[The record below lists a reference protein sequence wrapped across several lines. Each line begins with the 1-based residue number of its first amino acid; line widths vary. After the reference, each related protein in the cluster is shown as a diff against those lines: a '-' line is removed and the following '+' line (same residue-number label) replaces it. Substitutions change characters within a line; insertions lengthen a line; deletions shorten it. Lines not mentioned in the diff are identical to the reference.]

1 METPVLVGVAQV
13 SQRTQGLDEGKEP
26 IELMI
31 EASRAAAAD
40 AGCPRLLAEA
50 GSIRV
55 IRGYW
60 PYQNPAQAV
69 AEAFSNAGAETAITP
84 YGGNFVQTVVN
95 RSVLDIQAGVHE
107 AILITGAECGH
118 SRAKLRRAGSK
129 PVWRNIDGTPDL
141 HIGKDVAMG
150 HPAEL
155 ALGIDRPIRMYPI
168 METARRHHLGEG
180 VDAHLQRI
188 SQLWADFSAVAAGN
202 PHAWLRDAKTAD
214 EIRTPSAANRPVSFP
229 YPKFMNSNSNVDQGA
244 ALLLCSQRKA
254 QALGIPRDNWV
265 YPWAGA
271 DAHDHYLVSNR
282 DNLHSSPAIR
292 LAARRALE
300 WAGWQPAELDHVD
313 LYSCFPIAV
322 QVAAAEIGL
331 HGSNGSNGSNGKL
344 PLTVTGGL
352 TFAGGPL
359 NNYVMHAIARM
370 VEVLRGAPGKKG
382 LVSANGGYL
391 TKHAIGLYCTEP
403 PPRPFR
409 HEEPQAEVDALPAR
423 ELVTDHNGR
432 ATVEGYSVMY
442 GTDGPEVAHIAG
454 RLDGGE
460 RTWANCRDADTL
472 GAMIQQEFCGRS
484 MNLDAG
490 EARF

>member
-1 METPVLVGVAQV
+1 METPVLVGVAQIN
-13 SQRTQGLDEGKEP
+13 QRTEDLRDRKEP
-26 IELMI
+26 VELMI
-31 EASRAAAAD
+31 DACRAAGED
-40 AGCPRLLAEA
+40 AGCPQLASQA
-50 GSIRV
+50 SSIRV

-60 PYQNPAQAV
+60 LYQNPAQAV
-69 AEAFSNAGAETAITP
+69 GEALGNSTVETAITP
-84 YGGNFVQTVVN
+84 FGGNFVQTVLN
-95 RSVLDIQAGVHE
+95 RSALDIQAGVHE

-118 SRAKLRRAGSK
+118 TRARLRRAGAK
-129 PVWRNIDGTPDL
+129 PDWRSIDGTPDL
-141 HIGKDVAMG
+141 HIGQDVPMS

-155 ALGIDRPIRMYPI
+155 ARDIDRPIRMYPI
-168 METARRHHLGEG
+168 METARRHYLGEA
-180 VDAHLQRI
+180 VDAHLARI
-188 SQLWADFSAVAAGN
+188 SQLWASFSAVAADN
-202 PHAWLRDAKTAD
+202 PHAWLREAKSAD
-214 EIRTPSAANRPVSFP
+214 EIRLPSAVNRPVSFP

-244 ALLLCSQRKA
+244 ALLLCSERKA
-254 QALGIPRDNWV
+254 RAMGIPQEKWV
-265 YPWAGA
+265 YPWAGT

-300 WAGWQPAELDHVD
+300 WAEWQPSELDHVD

-322 QVAAAEIGL
+322 QVAASEIGL
-331 HGSNGSNGSNGKL
+331 DGADGSNGKL

-359 NNYVMHAIARM
+359 NNYVMHSIARM
-370 VEVLRGAPGKKG
+370 AEVLRASPGDKG

-409 HEEPQAEVDALPAR
+409 HQEPQAEVDALPTRDVVA
-423 ELVTDHNGR
+423 DHQGR
-432 ATVEGYSVMY
+432 ATVEGYAVMY
-442 GTDGPEVAHIAG
+442 GAEGPEVAHIAA

-472 GAMIQQEFCGRS
+472 TAMTEQEFCGRPVT
-484 MNLDAG
+484 LDGGA
-490 EARF
+490 ARF

>member
-13 SQRTQGLDEGKEP
+13 SQRTQGLNEGKEP

-31 EASRAAAAD
+31 DASRAAAAD
-40 AGCPRLLAEA
+40 AGCPLLVKEA

-60 PYQNPAQAV
+60 PYKNPARAV
-69 AEAFSNAGAETAITP
+69 GEAFGNAAAETAMTP
-84 YGGNFVQTVVN
+84 YGGNFVQTAIN
-95 RSVLDIQAGVHE
+95 RSALDIQAGVRQV
-107 AILITGAECGH
+107 ILITGAECGH
-118 SRAKLRRAGSK
+118 SRAKLRRAGAK
-129 PVWRNIDGTPDL
+129 PVWRSVDGTPDL
-141 HIGKDVAMG
+141 HLGRDMAMG

-168 METARRHHLGEG
+168 METARRHHLGEA
-180 VDAHLQRI
+180 VDAHLERI
-188 SQLWADFSAVAAGN
+188 SELWAGFSAVAAEN
-202 PHAWLRDAKTAD
+202 PHAWLREAKTAE
-214 EIRTPSAANRPVSFP
+214 EIRSPSAANRPVSFP

-244 ALLLCSQRKA
+244 ALLLCSERKA
-254 QALGIPRDNWV
+254 RALGIPREKWV

-271 DAHDHYLVSNR
+271 DAHDHAFVSNR

-292 LAARRALE
+292 IAARRALE
-300 WAGWQPAELDHVD
+300 WAEWQPADLDRVD

-331 HGSNGSNGSNGKL
+331 NGEM

-359 NNYVMHAIARM
+359 NNYVMHAVARM
-370 VEVLRGAPGKKG
+370 AQVLRGSPGEKG

-409 HEEPQAEVDALPAR
+409 HAVPQAEVNALPSRDVIA
-423 ELVTDHNGR
+423 DHKGR
-432 ATVEGYSVMY
+432 ATVEGYAVMY
-442 GTDGPEVAHIAG
+442 GAEGPEVAHIAA

-472 GAMIQQEFCGRS
+472 SAMTTQEFCSRT
-484 MNLDAG
+484 MTLDAG
-490 EARF
+490 KARF

>member
-13 SQRTQGLDEGKEP
+13 SQRTQGLNEGKEP

-31 EASRAAAAD
+31 DASRAAAED
-40 AGCPRLLAEA
+40 AGCPRLAAEA

-60 PYQNPAQAV
+60 PYQNPARAV
-69 AEAFSNAGAETAITP
+69 AEAFGNAGAETAITP
-84 YGGNFVQTVVN
+84 YGGNFVQTVFN
-95 RSVLDIQAGVHE
+95 RSALDIQAGVHE

-118 SRAKLRRAGSK
+118 SRAKLRRVGAK
-129 PVWRNIDGTPDL
+129 PVWRPIDGTPDL
-141 HIGKDVAMG
+141 HIGKDMAMG

-155 ALGIDRPIRMYPI
+155 ALSIDRPIRMYPI
-168 METARRHHLGEG
+168 METARRHHLGEA
-180 VDAHLQRI
+180 VDDHMARI
-188 SQLWADFSAVAAGN
+188 SELWAGFSAVAADN
-202 PHAWLRDAKTAD
+202 PNAWLREAKTAE
-214 EIRTPSAANRPVSFP
+214 EIRVPSAANRPVSFP

-244 ALLLCSQRKA
+244 ALLLCSERKA
-254 QALGIPRDNWV
+254 QALGVPREKWV

-271 DAHDHYLVSNR
+271 DANDHVFVSNR

-292 LAARRALE
+292 LAARSALE
-300 WAGWQPAELDHVD
+300 WAEWQPSELDHVD

-331 HGSNGSNGSNGKL
+331 NGEL

-370 VEVLRGAPGKKG
+370 AEVLRGAPGKKG

-409 HEEPQAEVDALPAR
+409 HENPQAEVDALPVR
-423 ELVTDHNGR
+423 DLVADHKGR
-432 ATVEGYSVMY
+432 AAVEGYSVMY
-442 GTDGPEVAHIAG
+442 GAEGPEVAHIAA

-472 GAMIQQEFCGRS
+472 DAMTQQEFCGRS
-484 MNLDAG
+484 LNLDGG
-490 EARF
+490 EASF

>member
-31 EASRAAAAD
+31 DASRAAAAD
-40 AGCPRLLAEA
+40 AGGPRLMAEA

-60 PYQNPAQAV
+60 PYQNPARAV
-69 AEAFSNAGAETAITP
+69 GEAFGNAGAETAMTP

-95 RSVLDIQAGVHE
+95 RSVLDIQAGIHE

-118 SRAKLRRAGSK
+118 TRAKLRRTGAK
-129 PVWRNIDGTPDL
+129 PVWRSIDGTPDL
-141 HIGKDVAMG
+141 LIGKEMAMG

-168 METARRHHLGEG
+168 METARRHHLGEA
-180 VDAHLQRI
+180 VDAHLERI
-188 SQLWADFSAVAAGN
+188 SELWASFSAVAAEN
-202 PHAWLRDAKTAD
+202 PHAWLREARTAE
-214 EIRTPSAANRPVSFP
+214 EIRVPSAANRPVSFP

-244 ALLLCSQRKA
+244 ALLLCSERKA
-254 QALGIPRDNWV
+254 QSLGIPREKWV

-282 DNLHSSPAIR
+282 DSLHSSPAIR

-300 WAGWQPAELDHVD
+300 WADWQPADLDHVD

-331 HGSNGSNGSNGKL
+331 SGSDGSNGKL

-370 VEVLRGAPGKKG
+370 AEVLRDAPGEKG

-409 HEEPQAEVDALPAR
+409 HEEPQTEVDALPACD
-423 ELVTDHNGR
+423 VVADHKGL

-442 GTDGPEVAHIAG
+442 GTEGPEVAHIAG

-472 GAMIQQEFCGRS
+472 GAMTEQEFCGRPMS
-484 MNLDAG
+484 LDAG

>member
-13 SQRTQGLDEGKEP
+13 SQRTQGLNEGKEP

-31 EASRAAAAD
+31 DASRAAAED
-40 AGCPRLLAEA
+40 AGCPRLATEA

-69 AEAFSNAGAETAITP
+69 GEALGNGGAETAITP

-95 RSVLDIQAGVHE
+95 RSALDIQAGIHE

-118 SRAKLRRAGSK
+118 SRAKLRRTGAK
-129 PVWRNIDGTPDL
+129 PVWRSIEGTPDL
-141 HIGKDVAMG
+141 HIGKDMAMG

-155 ALGIDRPIRMYPI
+155 ALAIDRPIRMYPI
-168 METARRHHLGEG
+168 METACRHHLGET
-180 VDAHLQRI
+180 VDAHLARI
-188 SQLWADFSAVAAGN
+188 SELWADFSAVAADN
-202 PHAWLRDAKTAD
+202 PHAWLREAKTAE
-214 EIRTPSAANRPVSFP
+214 EIRIPSAANRPVSFP

-244 ALLLCSQRKA
+244 ALLLCSERKA
-254 QALGIPRDNWV
+254 RALGIPREKWV
-265 YPWAGA
+265 YPWAGS
-271 DAHDHYLVSNR
+271 DAQDHTFVSNR

-300 WAGWQPAELDHVD
+300 WAGWQPSDLDRVD

-331 HGSNGSNGSNGKL
+331 NGSDGLNGKL

-359 NNYVMHAIARM
+359 NNYVMHAVARM
-370 VEVLRGAPGKKG
+370 AEVLRRSPGEKG

-391 TKHAIGLYCTEP
+391 TKHAIGLYSTEP

-409 HEEPQAEVDALPAR
+409 HEVPQAEVDALPSR
-423 ELVTDHNGR
+423 DLVADHQGQ

-442 GTDGPEVAHIAG
+442 GADGPEVAHIAA
-454 RLDGGE
+454 RLEGGE
-460 RTWANCRDADTL
+460 RTWANCRDGDTL
-472 GAMIQQEFCGRS
+472 SAMTQQEFCGRAVT
-484 MNLDAG
+484 LDGG

>member
-13 SQRTQGLDEGKEP
+13 SQRTQTPDDGKEP

-40 AGCPRLLAEA
+40 AGCPKLLAEV

-60 PYQNPAQAV
+60 PYQNPARAIGEAV
-69 AEAFSNAGAETAITP
+69 GNPGAETAITP

-95 RSVLDIQAGVHE
+95 RSALDIQAGVHD

-118 SRAKLRRAGSK
+118 SRAQLRRMGAK
-129 PVWRNIDGTPDL
+129 PEWRAIDGAPDL
-141 HIGKDVAMG
+141 HIGKDMAMG

-155 ALGIDRPIRMYPI
+155 ALAIDRPIRMYPI
-168 METARRHHLGEG
+168 METARRHHLGEA
-180 VDAHLQRI
+180 VDDHMARI
-188 SQLWADFSAVAAGN
+188 SELWASFSAVAADN
-202 PHAWLRDAKTAD
+202 PNAWLREARSAE

-244 ALLLCSQRKA
+244 ALLLCSAQKA
-254 QALGIPRDNWV
+254 RSLGIPQEKWV

-271 DAHDHYLVSNR
+271 DANDHGFVSNR

-292 LAARRALE
+292 IAARRALE
-300 WAGWQPAELDHVD
+300 WAEWPPADLDRVD

-331 HGSNGSNGSNGKL
+331 NGTL

-359 NNYVMHAIARM
+359 NNYVMHSIARM
-370 VEVLRGAPGKKG
+370 AEVLRRSPGEKG

-409 HEEPQAEVDALPAR
+409 HDNPQAEVDALPVRDVVA
-423 ELVTDHNGR
+423 DHKGQ

-442 GTDGPEVAHIAG
+442 GAEGPEVAHIAA

-460 RTWANCRDADTL
+460 RTWANCRDPDTL
-472 GAMIQQEFCGRS
+472 SAMIEQEFCGRP
-484 MNLDAG
+484 MTVDGG

>member
-31 EASRAAAAD
+31 DASRVAAAD
-40 AGCPRLLAEA
+40 AGCPRLVTEA

-69 AEAFSNAGAETAITP
+69 GEAFGNAGAETAMTP

-107 AILITGAECGH
+107 VILITGAECGH
-118 SRAKLRRAGSK
+118 TRAKLRRAGAK
-129 PVWRNIDGTPDL
+129 PVWRDIDGTPDL
-141 HIGKDVAMG
+141 HIGTEVAMG
-150 HPAEL
+150 HPAEA
-155 ALGIDRPIRMYPI
+155 ALGIDRPIRIYPI
-168 METARRHHLGEG
+168 METARRHHLGEA
-180 VDAHLQRI
+180 VDAHLVRI
-188 SQLWADFSAVAAGN
+188 SELWASFSAVAAEN
-202 PHAWLRDAKTAD
+202 PHAWLREAKTAD
-214 EIRTPSAANRPVSFP
+214 EIRIPSAANRPVSFP

-254 QALGIPRDNWV
+254 KALGIPREKWV
-265 YPWAGA
+265 FPWAGT

-292 LAARRALE
+292 FAARHALE
-300 WAGWQPAELDHVD
+300 WADWQPSELDHVD

-331 HGSNGSNGSNGKL
+331 NGADGSDGRL

-370 VEVLRGAPGKKG
+370 AEVLRGAPGEKG

-391 TKHAIGLYCTEP
+391 TKHAIGLYSTEP

-423 ELVTDHNGR
+423 ELVTDHKGR

-442 GTDGPEVAHIAG
+442 GAEGPEVAHIAG

-472 GAMIQQEFCGRS
+472 SAMIEQEFCGLPMS
-484 MNLDAG
+484 LDAG

>member
-31 EASRAAAAD
+31 DASRAAAED
-40 AGCPRLLAEA
+40 AGCPRLAAEA

-60 PYQNPAQAV
+60 PYQNPALAV
-69 AEAFSNAGAETAITP
+69 GEALGNAGAETAMTP

-95 RSVLDIQAGVHE
+95 RSALDIKTGVHE

-118 SRAKLRRAGSK
+118 SRAKLRRVGAK
-129 PVWRNIDGTPDL
+129 PVWRSIEGTPDL
-141 HIGKDVAMG
+141 HIGKDMAMG

-155 ALGIDRPIRMYPI
+155 ALAIDRPIRMYPI
-168 METARRHHLGEG
+168 METALRHHLGEA
-180 VDAHLQRI
+180 VDAHLARI
-188 SQLWADFSAVAAGN
+188 SELWAGFSAVAADN
-202 PHAWLRDAKTAD
+202 PHAWLREAKTAE
-214 EIRTPSAANRPVSFP
+214 EIRIPSAANRPVSFP

-244 ALLLCSQRKA
+244 ALLLCSERKA
-254 QALGIPRDNWV
+254 RALGVPREKWV

-271 DAHDHYLVSNR
+271 DAHDHVFVSNR

-292 LAARRALE
+292 LAARSALE
-300 WAGWQPAELDHVD
+300 RADWQPSDLDHVD

-331 HGSNGSNGSNGKL
+331 NGSDGSNGKL

-370 VEVLRGAPGKKG
+370 AEVLRQSPGERG

-391 TKHAIGLYCTEP
+391 TKHAIGLYCTEAP
-403 PPRPFR
+403 LRPFR
-409 HEEPQAEVDALPAR
+409 HEDPQAEVDALPAR
-423 ELVTDHNGR
+423 AVVADHKGR

-442 GTDGPEVAHIAG
+442 GAEGAEVAHIAG

-472 GAMIQQEFCGRS
+472 SAMIQQEFCGRP
-484 MNLDAG
+484 MTLDGG

>member
-1 METPVLVGVAQV
+1 METPVLVGVAQIN
-13 SQRTQGLDEGKEP
+13 QRTEDLRDRKEP
-26 IELMI
+26 VELMI
-31 EASRAAAAD
+31 DACRAAGED
-40 AGCPRLLAEA
+40 AGCPQLASQA
-50 GSIRV
+50 SSIRV

-60 PYQNPAQAV
+60 LYQNPAQAV
-69 AEAFSNAGAETAITP
+69 GEALGNSTVETAITP
-84 YGGNFVQTVVN
+84 FGGNFVQTVLN
-95 RSVLDIQAGVHE
+95 RSALDIQAGVHE

-118 SRAKLRRAGSK
+118 TRARLRRAGAK
-129 PVWRNIDGTPDL
+129 PDWRSIDGTPDL
-141 HIGKDVAMG
+141 HIGQDVPMS

-155 ALGIDRPIRMYPI
+155 ARDIDRPIRMYPI
-168 METARRHHLGEG
+168 METARRHHLGEA
-180 VDAHLQRI
+180 VDAHLARI
-188 SQLWADFSAVAAGN
+188 SQLWASFSAVAADN
-202 PHAWLRDAKTAD
+202 PHAWLREAKSAD
-214 EIRTPSAANRPVSFP
+214 EIRLPSAVNRPVSFP

-244 ALLLCSQRKA
+244 ALLLCSERKA
-254 QALGIPRDNWV
+254 RAMGIPQEKWV
-265 YPWAGA
+265 YPWAGT

-300 WAGWQPAELDHVD
+300 WAEWQPSELDHVD

-322 QVAAAEIGL
+322 QVAASEIGL
-331 HGSNGSNGSNGKL
+331 DGADGSNGKL

-359 NNYVMHAIARM
+359 NNYVMHSIARM
-370 VEVLRGAPGKKG
+370 AEVLRASPGDKG

-409 HEEPQAEVDALPAR
+409 HQEPQAEVDALPTRDVVA
-423 ELVTDHNGR
+423 DHQGR
-432 ATVEGYSVMY
+432 ATVEGYAVMY
-442 GTDGPEVAHIAG
+442 GAEGPEVAHIAA

-472 GAMIQQEFCGRS
+472 TAMTEQEFCGRPVT
-484 MNLDAG
+484 LDGGA
-490 EARF
+490 ARF

>member
-13 SQRTQGLDEGKEP
+13 SQRTQGLNEGKEP

-31 EASRAAAAD
+31 DASRAAAED
-40 AGCPRLLAEA
+40 AGCPRLATEA

-60 PYQNPAQAV
+60 PYQNPARAV
-69 AEAFSNAGAETAITP
+69 GEAFGNAGAETAMTP

-107 AILITGAECGH
+107 VILITGAECGH
-118 SRAKLRRAGSK
+118 TRAKLRRTGAK
-129 PVWRNIDGTPDL
+129 PVWRDIDGTPDL
-141 HIGKDVAMG
+141 HIGTEVAMG
-150 HPAEL
+150 HPAEA

-168 METARRHHLGEG
+168 METARRHHLGEA
-180 VDAHLQRI
+180 VDAHLARI
-188 SQLWADFSAVAAGN
+188 SELWASFSAVAAEN
-202 PHAWLRDAKTAD
+202 PHAWLREAKTAD
-214 EIRTPSAANRPVSFP
+214 EIRVPSAANRPVSFP

-244 ALLLCSQRKA
+244 ALLLCSERKA
-254 QALGIPRDNWV
+254 KALGIPREKWV

-300 WAGWQPAELDHVD
+300 WADWQPSELDHVD

-331 HGSNGSNGSNGKL
+331 NGSDGSNGKL

-370 VEVLRGAPGKKG
+370 AEVLRGSPGEKG

-391 TKHAIGLYCTEP
+391 TKHAIGLYSTEP

-409 HEEPQAEVDALPAR
+409 HKEPQAEVDALPAR
-423 ELVTDHNGR
+423 ELVTDHKGG

-442 GTDGPEVAHIAG
+442 GAEGPEVAHIAG

-460 RTWANCRDADTL
+460 RTWANCRDLDTL
-472 GAMIQQEFCGRS
+472 GAMIEQEFCGRS
-484 MNLDAG
+484 MTLDGG

>member
-13 SQRTQGLDEGKEP
+13 SQRTQGLNEGKEP

-31 EASRAAAAD
+31 DASRAAAED
-40 AGCPRLLAEA
+40 AGCPRLATEA

-69 AEAFSNAGAETAITP
+69 GEAFGNAGAETAMTP

-95 RSVLDIQAGVHE
+95 RSVLDIQSGVHE
-107 AILITGAECGH
+107 VILITGAECGH
-118 SRAKLRRAGSK
+118 TRAKLRRMGAK
-129 PVWRNIDGTPDL
+129 PVWRDIDGTPDL
-141 HIGKDVAMG
+141 HIGTEVAMG
-150 HPAEL
+150 HPAEA

-168 METARRHHLGEG
+168 METARRHHLGEA
-180 VDAHLQRI
+180 VDAHLARI
-188 SQLWADFSAVAAGN
+188 SELWASFSAVAAEN
-202 PHAWLRDAKTAD
+202 PHAWLREAKTAD

-254 QALGIPRDNWV
+254 KALGIPREKWV
-265 YPWAGA
+265 YPWAGT

-300 WAGWQPAELDHVD
+300 WADWQPSELDHVD

-331 HGSNGSNGSNGKL
+331 NGSDGSNGKP

-370 VEVLRGAPGKKG
+370 AEVLRGSPGEKG

-391 TKHAIGLYCTEP
+391 TKHAIGLYSTEP

-423 ELVTDHNGR
+423 ELVTDHKGG

-442 GTDGPEVAHIAG
+442 GAEGPEVAHIAG

-460 RTWANCRDADTL
+460 RTWANCRDVDTL
-472 GAMIQQEFCGRS
+472 SAMIEQEFCGRS
-484 MNLDAG
+484 MTLDAG

>member
-1 METPVLVGVAQV
+1 METPVLVGVAQIN
-13 SQRTQGLDEGKEP
+13 QRTEDLRDRKEP
-26 IELMI
+26 VELMI
-31 EASRAAAAD
+31 DACRAAGED
-40 AGCPRLLAEA
+40 AGCPQLASQA
-50 GSIRV
+50 SSIRV

-60 PYQNPAQAV
+60 LYQNPAQAV
-69 AEAFSNAGAETAITP
+69 GEALGNPTVETAITP
-84 YGGNFVQTVVN
+84 FGGNFVQTVLN
-95 RSVLDIQAGVHE
+95 RSALDIQAGVHE

-118 SRAKLRRAGSK
+118 TRARLRRAGAK
-129 PVWRNIDGTPDL
+129 PDWRSIGGTPDL
-141 HIGKDVAMG
+141 HIGQDVPMS

-155 ALGIDRPIRMYPI
+155 ARDIDRPIRMYPI
-168 METARRHHLGEG
+168 METARRHHLGEA
-180 VDAHLQRI
+180 VDAHLARI
-188 SQLWADFSAVAAGN
+188 SQLWASFSSVAAEN
-202 PHAWLRDAKTAD
+202 PHAWLREAKSAD
-214 EIRTPSAANRPVSFP
+214 EIRLPSSVNRPVSFP

-244 ALLLCSQRKA
+244 ALLLCSERKA
-254 QALGIPRDNWV
+254 RAMGIPEEKWV
-265 YPWAGA
+265 YPWAGT

-300 WAGWQPAELDHVD
+300 WAEWQPSELDHVD

-322 QVAAAEIGL
+322 QVAASEIGL
-331 HGSNGSNGSNGKL
+331 DGADGSNGQR

-359 NNYVMHAIARM
+359 NNYVMHSIARM
-370 VEVLRGAPGKKG
+370 AEVLRASPGHKG

-409 HEEPQAEVDALPAR
+409 HQEPQAEVDALPTRDVVA
-423 ELVTDHNGR
+423 DHQGR
-432 ATVEGYSVMY
+432 ATVEGYAVMY
-442 GTDGPEVAHIAG
+442 GAEGPEVAHIAA

-472 GAMIQQEFCGRS
+472 TAMTEQEFCGRPVT
-484 MNLDAG
+484 LDGGA
-490 EARF
+490 ARF

>member
-13 SQRTQGLDEGKEP
+13 SQRTQGLNEGKEP

-31 EASRAAAAD
+31 DASRAAAED
-40 AGCPRLLAEA
+40 AGCPRLATEA

-69 AEAFSNAGAETAITP
+69 GEAFGNAGAETAMTP

-95 RSVLDIQAGVHE
+95 RSVLDIQSGVHE
-107 AILITGAECGH
+107 VILITGAECGH
-118 SRAKLRRAGSK
+118 TRAKLRRMGAK
-129 PVWRNIDGTPDL
+129 PVWRDIDGTPDL
-141 HIGKDVAMG
+141 HIGTEVAMG
-150 HPAEL
+150 HPAEA

-168 METARRHHLGEG
+168 METARRHHLGEA
-180 VDAHLQRI
+180 VDAHLARI
-188 SQLWADFSAVAAGN
+188 SELWASFSAVAAEN
-202 PHAWLRDAKTAD
+202 PHAWLREAKTAD

-254 QALGIPRDNWV
+254 KALGIPREKWV
-265 YPWAGA
+265 YPWAGT

-300 WAGWQPAELDHVD
+300 WADWQPSELDHVD

-331 HGSNGSNGSNGKL
+331 NGSDGSNGKL

-370 VEVLRGAPGKKG
+370 AEVLRGSPGEKG

-391 TKHAIGLYCTEP
+391 TKHAIGLYSTEP

-423 ELVTDHNGR
+423 ELVTDHKGG

-442 GTDGPEVAHIAG
+442 GAEGPEVAHIAG

-460 RTWANCRDADTL
+460 RTWANCRDVDTL
-472 GAMIQQEFCGRS
+472 SAMIEQEFCGRS
-484 MNLDAG
+484 MTLDAG

>member
-13 SQRTQGLDEGKEP
+13 SQRTQGLNEGKEP

-31 EASRAAAAD
+31 DASRAAAED
-40 AGCPRLLAEA
+40 AGCPRLAAEA

-60 PYQNPAQAV
+60 PYQNPASAV
-69 AEAFSNAGAETAITP
+69 AEAFGNAGAETAITP

-95 RSVLDIQAGVHE
+95 RSALDIQAGVHE

-118 SRAKLRRAGSK
+118 SRAKLRRVGAK
-129 PVWRNIDGTPDL
+129 PVWRPIDGTPDL
-141 HIGKDVAMG
+141 HIGKDMAMG

-155 ALGIDRPIRMYPI
+155 ALSIDRPIRMYPI
-168 METARRHHLGEG
+168 METARRHHLGEA
-180 VDAHLQRI
+180 VDDHMARI
-188 SQLWADFSAVAAGN
+188 SELWAGFSAVAADN
-202 PHAWLRDAKTAD
+202 PNAWLREAKTAE
-214 EIRTPSAANRPVSFP
+214 EIRVPSAANRPVSFP

-244 ALLLCSQRKA
+244 ALLLCSERKA
-254 QALGIPRDNWV
+254 QALGVPREKWV

-271 DAHDHYLVSNR
+271 DANDHVFVSNR

-300 WAGWQPAELDHVD
+300 WAEWQPSELDHVD

-331 HGSNGSNGSNGKL
+331 NGEL

-370 VEVLRGAPGKKG
+370 AEVLRGAPGKKG

-409 HEEPQAEVDALPAR
+409 HENPQAEVDALPVR
-423 ELVTDHNGR
+423 DLVADHKGR
-432 ATVEGYSVMY
+432 AAVEGYSVMY
-442 GTDGPEVAHIAG
+442 GAEGPEVAHIAA

-472 GAMIQQEFCGRS
+472 GAMTQQEFCGRQ
-484 MNLDAG
+484 MTVDGG

>member
-1 METPVLVGVAQV
+1 
-13 SQRTQGLDEGKEP
+13 
-26 IELMI
+26 MI
-31 EASRAAAAD
+31 DASRAAAED
-40 AGCPRLLAEA
+40 AGCPRLGAQA

-60 PYQNPAQAV
+60 PYQNPARAV
-69 AEAFSNAGAETAITP
+69 GEAVGNAGAETAMTP
-84 YGGNFVQTVVN
+84 YGGNFVQSVVN
-95 RSVLDIQAGVHE
+95 RSALDIQSGVHE
-107 AILITGAECGH
+107 VVLITGAECGH
-118 SRAKLRRAGSK
+118 SRAKLRRAGAK
-129 PVWRNIDGTPDL
+129 PAWRSIDGTPDL
-141 HIGKDVAMG
+141 HIGKDMAMG

-155 ALGIDRPIRMYPI
+155 ALDIDRPIRLYPI
-168 METARRHHLGEG
+168 METARRRHLGEA
-180 VDAHLQRI
+180 VDAHLERI
-188 SQLWADFSAVAAGN
+188 SELWAGFSAVAAEN
-202 PHAWLRDAKTAD
+202 PHAWLREAKTAE
-214 EIRTPSAANRPVSFP
+214 EIRSPSAANRPVSFP

-244 ALLLCSQRKA
+244 ALFLCSQRKA
-254 QALGIPRDNWV
+254 KALGIPREKWIF
-265 YPWAGA
+265 PWAGA
-271 DAHDHYLVSNR
+271 DAHDHAFVSNR

-300 WAGWQPAELDHVD
+300 WAEWQPADLDRVD

-331 HGSNGSNGSNGKL
+331 NGEM

-370 VEVLRGAPGKKG
+370 AEVLRSSPGEKG

-423 ELVTDHNGR
+423 EVIADHRGQ

-442 GTDGPEVAHIAG
+442 GAEGPEVAHIAA

-472 GAMIQQEFCGRS
+472 NAMTQQEFGGRS
-484 MNLDAG
+484 MSVDAG

>member
-13 SQRTQGLDEGKEP
+13 SQRTQGLNEGKEP

-31 EASRAAAAD
+31 DASRAAAED
-40 AGCPRLLAEA
+40 AGCPRLAAEA

-60 PYQNPAQAV
+60 PYQNPARAV
-69 AEAFSNAGAETAITP
+69 AEALGNTGAETAITP
-84 YGGNFVQTVVN
+84 YGGNFVQTVFN
-95 RSVLDIQAGVHE
+95 RSALDIQVGVHE

-118 SRAKLRRAGSK
+118 SRAKLRRVGAK
-129 PVWRNIDGTPDL
+129 PVWRPIDGTPDL
-141 HIGKDVAMG
+141 HIGKDMAMG

-155 ALGIDRPIRMYPI
+155 ALSIDRPIRMYPI
-168 METARRHHLGEG
+168 METARRHHLGEA
-180 VDAHLQRI
+180 VDAHMARI
-188 SQLWADFSAVAAGN
+188 SKLWAGFSAVAADN
-202 PHAWLRDAKTAD
+202 PNAWLREAKTAE
-214 EIRTPSAANRPVSFP
+214 EIRIPSAANRPVSFP

-244 ALLLCSQRKA
+244 ALLLCSERKA
-254 QALGIPRDNWV
+254 QALGVPREKWV

-271 DAHDHYLVSNR
+271 DANDHVFVSNR

-300 WAGWQPAELDHVD
+300 WAEWQPSELDHVD

-331 HGSNGSNGSNGKL
+331 NGEL

-370 VEVLRGAPGKKG
+370 AEVLRGAPGKKG

-409 HEEPQAEVDALPAR
+409 HENPQAEVDALPVR
-423 ELVTDHNGR
+423 GLVADHKGQ

-442 GTDGPEVAHIAG
+442 GAEGPEVAHIAA

-472 GAMIQQEFCGRS
+472 GAMTQQEFCGRS
-484 MNLDAG
+484 LNLDGG
-490 EARF
+490 EASF

>member
-1 METPVLVGVAQV
+1 METPVLVGVAQI
-13 SQRTQGLDEGKEP
+13 SQRTEALDERKEP
-26 IELMI
+26 VDLMI
-31 EASRAAAAD
+31 DASRAAAED
-40 AGCPRLLAEA
+40 AGCPKLAAQA

-60 PYQNPAQAV
+60 PYQNPARAV
-69 AEAFSNAGAETAITP
+69 GEALGSAAAETALTP
-84 YGGNFVQTVVN
+84 FGGNFVQTVVN
-95 RSVLDIQAGVHE
+95 RSVLDIQAGSHE
-107 AILITGAECGH
+107 VILITGAECGH
-118 SRAKLRRAGSK
+118 TRARLRRAGAK
-129 PVWRNIDGTPDL
+129 PDWRSIDGTPDL
-141 HIGKDVAMG
+141 HIGEDVTMG

-168 METARRHHLGEG
+168 METARRHHLGEA
-180 VDAHLQRI
+180 VDAHIARI
-188 SQLWADFSAVAAGN
+188 SELWASFSAVAAEN
-202 PHAWLRDAKTAD
+202 PHAWLRQAKTAA
-214 EIRTPSAANRPVSFP
+214 EIRSHSAANRPVSFP

-244 ALLLCSQRKA
+244 ALILCSERKA
-254 QALGIPRDNWV
+254 QALGVPRRKWV

-300 WAGWQPAELDHVD
+300 WADWQPAALDHVD

-322 QVAAAEIGL
+322 QVAAAEVGL
-331 HGSNGSNGSNGKL
+331 NGSNGSDAKL

-370 VEVLRGAPGKKG
+370 AEVLRGDPGGKG

-391 TKHAIGLYCTEP
+391 TKHAIGLYSTQP

-409 HEEPQAEVDALPAR
+409 HEAPQAEVDALPAR
-423 ELVTDHNGR
+423 DLVADHKGQ

-442 GTDGPEVAHIAG
+442 GPEGPEVAHIAG
-454 RLDGGE
+454 RLGGGE

-472 GAMIQQEFCGRS
+472 DAMIQQEFCGRS
-484 MNLDAG
+484 MSLNAG

>member
-13 SQRTQGLDEGKEP
+13 SQRTQGLNEGKEP

-31 EASRAAAAD
+31 DASRAAAED
-40 AGCPRLLAEA
+40 TGCPRLATEA

-69 AEAFSNAGAETAITP
+69 GEAFGNAGAETAMTP

-95 RSVLDIQAGVHE
+95 RSVLDIQSGVHE
-107 AILITGAECGH
+107 VILITGAECGH
-118 SRAKLRRAGSK
+118 TRAKLRRTGAK
-129 PVWRNIDGTPDL
+129 PVWRDIGGTPDL
-141 HIGKDVAMG
+141 HIGTEVAMG
-150 HPAEL
+150 HPAEA

-168 METARRHHLGEG
+168 METARRHHLGEA
-180 VDAHLQRI
+180 VDAHLARI
-188 SQLWADFSAVAAGN
+188 SELWASFSAVAAEN
-202 PHAWLRDAKTAD
+202 PHAWLREAKTAE
-214 EIRTPSAANRPVSFP
+214 EIRVPSAANRPVSFP

-254 QALGIPRDNWV
+254 KALGIPREKWV
-265 YPWAGA
+265 YPWAGT

-300 WAGWQPAELDHVD
+300 WADWQPADLDHVD

-331 HGSNGSNGSNGKL
+331 NGSDGSNGKL

-370 VEVLRGAPGKKG
+370 AEVLRGSPGEKG

-391 TKHAIGLYCTEP
+391 TKHAIGLYSTEP

-423 ELVTDHNGR
+423 ELVTDHKGG

-442 GTDGPEVAHIAG
+442 GAEGPEVAHIAG

-460 RTWANCRDADTL
+460 RTWANCRDVDTL
-472 GAMIQQEFCGRS
+472 GAMIEQEFCGRS
-484 MNLDAG
+484 MTLDAG

>member
-31 EASRAAAAD
+31 DASRVAAAD
-40 AGCPRLLAEA
+40 AGCPRLVTEA

-69 AEAFSNAGAETAITP
+69 GEAFGNAGAETAMTP

-107 AILITGAECGH
+107 VILITGAECGH
-118 SRAKLRRAGSK
+118 TRAKLRRTGAK
-129 PVWRNIDGTPDL
+129 PVWRDIDGTPDL
-141 HIGKDVAMG
+141 HIGTEVAMG
-150 HPAEL
+150 HPAEA
-155 ALGIDRPIRMYPI
+155 ALGIDRPIRIYPI
-168 METARRHHLGEG
+168 METARRHHLGEA
-180 VDAHLQRI
+180 VDAHLARI
-188 SQLWADFSAVAAGN
+188 SELWASFSAVAAEN
-202 PHAWLRDAKTAD
+202 PHAWLREAKTAD
-214 EIRTPSAANRPVSFP
+214 EIRIPSAANRPVSFP

-254 QALGIPRDNWV
+254 KALGIPREKWV
-265 YPWAGA
+265 FPWAGT

-292 LAARRALE
+292 FAARRALE
-300 WAGWQPAELDHVD
+300 WADWQPSELDHVD

-331 HGSNGSNGSNGKL
+331 NGADGSDGRL

-370 VEVLRGAPGKKG
+370 AEVLRGAPGEKG

-391 TKHAIGLYCTEP
+391 TKHAIGLYSTEP

-423 ELVTDHNGR
+423 ELVTDHKGR

-442 GTDGPEVAHIAG
+442 GAEGPEVAHIAG

-472 GAMIQQEFCGRS
+472 SAMIEQEFCGLPMS
-484 MNLDAG
+484 LDAG